1 MLGLANN
8 FTGRSWTKS
17 CFFAVGL
24 LIIMLTVP
32 PASLADTISDVNN
45 LIEESQKANGEGDI
59 STAETKLNQA
69 LTLSVRGAGA
79 MSSVSGKTAR
89 LLGTFYMNNN
99 RLSDAEHFLI
109 RSLIITSGYS
119 GALSDSNG
127 EFLNTRTFVS
137 NVLQNPTS
145 LPGSIEVSNTLSSL
159 ATLYTRQGRYS
170 DAERILKRVVQIN
183 ENGGANAGNLLSYSP
198 DSSSVLAE
206 SQRSLA
212 QVLYKEGNVVEAES
226 MFKTYVNTVRK
237 HKGNSQ
243 ELSEALNN
251 LAAFYKSQNRSGDA
265 DAAETEAREVR
276 NRTP

>member
-1 MLGLANN
+1 MLGLVNN
-8 FTGRSWTKS
+8 YTEYLWNKS
-17 CFFAVGL
+17 CSLALGL
-24 LIIMLTVP
+24 LIISLTGI
-32 PASLADTISDVNN
+32 PASLADTITDVNK
-45 LIEESQKANGEGDI
+45 LLEESQKANGEGDT
-59 STAETKLNQA
+59 STAESKLNQA
-69 LTLSVRGAGA
+69 LTLSVRGTGA
-79 MSSVSGKTAR
+79 MSSVAGKTSR

-99 RLSDAEHFLI
+99 RLGDAEHFLI

-119 GALSDSNG
+119 GAVSDSNG
-127 EFLNTRTFVS
+127 EFMNTRTFVS

-198 DSSSVLAE
+198 DSSNVLAE

-237 HKGNSQ
+237 NKGNSQ
-243 ELSEALNN
+243 ELSEALSN

-265 DAAETEAREVR
+265 DAAETESREVR
-276 NRTP
+276 NRMP